1 MGQSKISVFRALLDK
16 GKDWQEAMTE
26 AGIAKT
32 TAKIQFAKWKKEKAE
47 DQS

>member
-1 MGQSKISVFRALLDK
+1 MGQSKISVFRGLLDA
-16 GKDWQEAMTE
+16 GKEFDEAMNA